1 MLQLHFLLS
10 IVQKFFLQTKIY
22 QYLLPAL
29 LESNIQ
35 EDSYYIGYE
44 NGYDEGYENGYN
56 DAFEKSL
63 DEPSYSEEYRSFNK
77 TIANLMYDGEYE
89 TVRTLMSYYPD
100 GVNEALEFEFGVTDI
115 NVIIDYLE
123 NEYNNNPPKINKTQ

>member
-1 MLQLHFLLS
+1 MKRIIILLNILVICFLWGCSLDS
-10 IVQKFFLQTKIY
+10 NATNV
-22 QYLLPAL
+22 
-29 LESNIQ
+29 NIQ

-89 TVRTLMSYYPD
+89 TVRTFMSYYPD